1 MNANPLSYEIID
13 HTADLGIVVGGATI
27 KELFV
32 NAANAMTDIMVK
44 RDIGEKVVRREKL
57 ASEAALV

>member
-1 MNANPLSYEIID
+1 MNSNPPRYETID
-13 HTADLGIVVGGATI
+13 HTADLGIIVKGGNI

-32 NAANAMTDIMVK
+32 NAANAMMDLMVK
-44 RDIGEKVVRREKL
+44 RDIEEKVVRREKL